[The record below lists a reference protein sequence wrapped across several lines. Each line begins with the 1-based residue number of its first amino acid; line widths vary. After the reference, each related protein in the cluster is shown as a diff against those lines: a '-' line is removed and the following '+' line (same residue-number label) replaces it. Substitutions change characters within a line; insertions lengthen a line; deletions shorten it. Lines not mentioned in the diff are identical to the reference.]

1 MAELITLSFPTE
13 GGAERCLGALL
24 PLQHEHLIKLT
35 DVAWGSKDKEGQIRL
50 SHMRPTPFEALM
62 RGSLWGTLAGAIALE
77 PFFGMLVGGTTE
89 LLIQT
94 LSPNSNVISR
104 KHIEETLKKKIEPG
118 QSAAFLMVSKATP
131 DKVLARVHDH
141 DATVISTSLSA
152 TQEKELREA
161 WQRVKAQG
169 PLALQGR
176 RTGSETRPL

>member
-1 MAELITLSFPTE
+1 MFL
-13 GGAERCLGALL
+13 
-24 PLQHEHLIKLT
+24 
-35 DVAWGSKDKEGQIRL
+35 
-50 SHMRPTPFEALM
+50 
-62 RGSLWGTLAGAIALE
+62 
-77 PFFGMLVGGTTE
+77 
-89 LLIQT
+89 
-94 LSPNSNVISR
+94 
-104 KHIEETLKKKIEPG
+104 LKKKIEPG

>member
-35 DVAWGSKDKEGQIRL
+35 DAAWGSKDKQGQIRL

-77 PFFGMLVGGTTE
+77 PFFGMLVGGTTA
-89 LLIQT
+89 LLIQA
-94 LSPNSNVISR
+94 LSPTNNVISR
-104 KHIEETLKKKIEPG
+104 RHIEQTLKKKIEPG

-131 DKVLARVHDH
+131 DKILARLHEH
-141 DATVISTSLSA
+141 EATVISTSLSA
-152 TQEKELREA
+152 AQEKELRET
-161 WQRVKAQG
+161 WHKIKTQG
-169 PLALQGR
+169 PLAIQSGR
-176 RTGSETRPL
+176 SSSETRPL